1 MVYRLLMRLATV
13 LLIIPLAGLALAIA
27 MGPGPIHLH
36 PDPAGLVIVFGP
48 AAAVAALAWIVKP
61 ALPQRPEDHTKRD

>member
-27 MGPGPIHLH
+27 MSPGPIHLR
-36 PDPAGLVIVFGP
+36 PDPVGLVIVFGP
-48 AAAVAALAWIVKP
+48 AALSAGLAWIVKP
-61 ALPQRPEDHTKRD
+61 APAQRLEADSRHD